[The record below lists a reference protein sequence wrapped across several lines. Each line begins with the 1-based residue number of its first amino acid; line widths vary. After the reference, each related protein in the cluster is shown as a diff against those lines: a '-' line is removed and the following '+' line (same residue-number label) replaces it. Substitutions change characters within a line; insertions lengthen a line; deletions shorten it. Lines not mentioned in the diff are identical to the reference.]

1 MASSPHGYYTANSP
15 GGPIHGGGG
24 VTGGAHAPMCGGIN
38 DVAAVSN
45 AAGCLLHDEADHI
58 RCADGNRDVL
68 VKTSLEALRAEL
80 TSEIEEDDWMYEAQ
94 RTGDGGGADRA
105 AATAVAL
112 ASTRSRSEP
121 FLRGNGSNHSPSE
134 AGRR

>member
-15 GGPIHGGGG
+15 GGPIHSGGG

-80 TSEIEEDDWMYEAQ
+80 TSEIEEDDWMGEEEMVAKL
-94 RTGDGGGADRA
+94 GENKFGHDS
-105 AATAVAL
+105 TAV
-112 ASTRSRSEP
+112 P
-121 FLRGNGSNHSPSE
+121 LRHDQIS
-134 AGRR
+134 